1 MRTQVVLQKWGNSI
15 ALRLTG
21 NLKTVPGFSVGDIVN
36 VEISEKGLFVEKPA
50 RRRLSEA
57 ELLAGI
63 TPVIA
68 HADEIATPFNEEVD
82 Y

>member
-1 MRTQVVLQKWGNSI
+1 MRTQAVLQKWGNSI

-21 NLKTVPGFSVGDIVN
+21 NLKTVPGFEAGDRVDI
-36 VEISEKGLFVEKPA
+36 EINESGLVVQKAA
-50 RRRLSEA
+50 RPRLSES

-63 TPVIA
+63 SPYMA
-68 HADEIATPFNEEVD
+68 HADEMISPVGREVD